1 MHVHYTFTSNSPKI
15 KVHEWSYKGFS
26 SIMRFWRSQ
35 KTFEVSEKPNSP
47 GNKCKRQMGE
57 SLPSCQGPWGMLH
70 QISRLYRQVWQFPM
84 AMCSNRLGKV
94 MWLSV
99 VCPTY
104 NTLGLMWSIW
114 ARGNDI
120 SEWNNPPYL
129 RHKPVYHPLLT
140 KHHVSLSERYGYL
153 WIVSRDQC
161 K

>member
-1 MHVHYTFTSNSPKI
+1 MPTCIHNLPTRNMHMQHAVMHAQYACAKCMCTIHSPQTVQRSKFMN
-15 KVHEWSYKGFS
+15 EPTRGFP
-26 SIMRFWRSQ
+26 SIMCFCMEKSED
-35 KTFEVSEKPNSP
+35 FEVAEKPSLP

-104 NTLGLMWSIW
+104 NTLGLMWSI
-114 ARGNDI
+114 
-120 SEWNNPPYL
+120 
-129 RHKPVYHPLLT
+129 
-140 KHHVSLSERYGYL
+140 
-153 WIVSRDQC
+153 
-161 K
+161 